1 MNAFVE
7 VYMSVIIYGA
17 GQYGHYAYWEYIDKK
32 EILCCIDRDMSIRGD
47 V

>member
-1 MNAFVE
+1 
-7 VYMSVIIYGA
+7 MSVIIYGA